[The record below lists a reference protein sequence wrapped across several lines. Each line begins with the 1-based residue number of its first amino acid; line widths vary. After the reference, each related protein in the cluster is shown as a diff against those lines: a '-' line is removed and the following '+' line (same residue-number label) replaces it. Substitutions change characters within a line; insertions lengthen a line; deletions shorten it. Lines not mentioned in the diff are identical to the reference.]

1 MGDLDTREWLLTN
14 GLGSFAGGTVSDART
29 RIYHGWLI
37 AALTPPNRRRL
48 LLSHLDASLEVGTK
62 VVPLS
67 TNFWGIGIVEPR
79 GYQLL
84 QSFESE
90 PIPNWTWGEENWQLS
105 RQLVMPHFRAGGAGG
120 AGGQGDKGTRRQGE
134 AVRCALS
141 PQNNNSR
148 DQSDLRLAASYT
160 PHFNTRILVQ
170 YRYQGCESAI
180 LRLRPIIADRD
191 FHRQQKAQPDLQF
204 SQLIGSNYVCL
215 QATKARL
222 VGTPWQLRWS
232 LGEYQADAVWYWN
245 YHFPEETRRGLSDRE
260 DLFSPGYLSVALKP
274 GASVTLEAQVG
285 LSRSQSPLD
294 ATAFEQAIKEESRG
308 RRGDEGDEGAEGAEG
323 EDNSKFTR
331 HSKRATQNEPLKTSH
346 SPLAPTHS
354 PLTTCLLPVAS
365 DLKSKIQNPKSQLWQ
380 QLLRAGDRFIVYRE
394 STAAHTIIAGY
405 PWLSERGRN
414 TLIALPGLPGFLTSA
429 AT

>member
-14 GLGSFAGGTVSDART
+14 GLGSFACGTVSDART

-62 VVPLS
+62 VVALS

-285 LSRSQSPLD
+285 LNISQSPLD
-294 ATAFEQAIKEESRG
+294 ATAFEQAIKEQSSFSRG
-308 RRGDEGDEGAEGAEG
+308 CRGDEGTWGLGG
-323 EDNSKFTR
+323 
-331 HSKRATQNEPLKTSH
+331 
-346 SPLAPTHS
+346 
-354 PLTTCLLPVAS
+354 LLPCA
-365 DLKSKIQNPKSQLWQ
+365 
-380 QLLRAGDRFIVYRE
+380 
-394 STAAHTIIAGY
+394 IA
-405 PWLSERGRN
+405 P
-414 TLIALPGLPGFLTSA
+414 
-429 AT
+429 

>member
-14 GLGSFAGGTVSDART
+14 GLGSFACGTVSDART

-62 VVPLS
+62 VVALS

-79 GYQLL
+79 GYELL

-120 AGGQGDKGTRRQGE
+120 TRGKGGVATSY
-134 AVRCALS
+134 ALHPS
-141 PQNNNSR
+141 
-148 DQSDLRLAASYT
+148 
-160 PHFNTRILVQ
+160 RILIQ

-191 FHRQQKAQPDLQF
+191 FHHQQKAQPDLQF

-215 QATKARL
+215 QAIKARL

-285 LSRSQSPLD
+285 LSISQSPLD

-331 HSKRATQNEPLKTSH
+331 HSKRATQNEPLATR
-346 SPLAPTHS
+346 PY
-354 PLTTCLLPVAS
+354 PLTTHHLPVACC
-365 DLKSKIQNPKSQLWQ
+365 LGSKI
-380 QLLRAGDRFIVYRE
+380 
-394 STAAHTIIAGY
+394 
-405 PWLSERGRN
+405 
-414 TLIALPGLPGFLTSA
+414 
-429 AT
+429 